1 MAKKLSELLPSDEVV
16 LAYGTREEYD
26 AGKRR
31 MVEVEPEKEAV
42 STYAHFL
49 ELSSNEDD
57 YDAETGMSQ
66 IAGRSVKLI
75 GTPKYREE
83 KNPMIAGG
91 KIKVLDK
98 VEGFAKEV
106 APAPVVP
113 PVTPAAP
120 NTNPGDNENSNPP
133 VE

>member
-1 MAKKLSELLPSDEVV
+1 MAKKLSELLPTDEVV
-16 LAYGTREEYD
+16 LAYGAREEYD

-42 STYAHFL
+42 STFAHFQ

-66 IAGRSVKLI
+66 IAGRTVKII
-75 GTPKYREE
+75 GTPKYRDED
-83 KNPMIAGG
+83 NPMVAGG

-98 VEGFAKEV
+98 AVPLSKEKEEST
-106 APAPVVP
+106 P
-113 PVTPAAP
+113 PP
-120 NTNPGDNENSNPP
+120 PP